1 MRRSAFLIDE
11 NPDPLEWNF
20 RAYVIWEP
28 IVIAQDRIDDILGI
42 PDPDPELTR
51 CQGLPGWLRH
61 AAPRH
66 QQSLIRLMAR
76 EDALELIDHSNT
88 YRRRFTLHLDNE
100 AGSIQPEGASSGKN
114 IDAAVGA
121 RR

>member
-1 MRRSAFLIDE
+1 
-11 NPDPLEWNF
+11 
-20 RAYVIWEP
+20 
-28 IVIAQDRIDDILGI
+28 
-42 PDPDPELTR
+42 
-51 CQGLPGWLRH
+51 
-61 AAPRH
+61 
-66 QQSLIRLMAR
+66 MAR